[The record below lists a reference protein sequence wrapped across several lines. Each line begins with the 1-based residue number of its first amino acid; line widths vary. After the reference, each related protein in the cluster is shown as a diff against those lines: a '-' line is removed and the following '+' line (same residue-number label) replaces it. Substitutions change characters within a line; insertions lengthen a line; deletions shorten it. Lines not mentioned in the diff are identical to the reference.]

1 MCSLAFILE
10 RQISEQKDATARMH
24 NVHPGSHP
32 LSLPG
37 WLELLPGWLE
47 CFFGWLGTDSWLA
60 GGSFWPSGG
69 FSWAAGVSSWLTGV
83 SPGWLGSFF
92 GWLESVSGWLESFS
106 GWLEFLAGWLE
117 FFFWLAVVSSCLLD
131 SLHGWPEALCLA
143 AAQSSP
149 KHRTEPSQSL
159 GLSEP
164 LSAFLGF
171 LGHASQ
177 PAGSPAIL
185 AFT

>member
-1 MCSLAFILE
+1 MCILGPTPESSRLAGI
-10 RQISEQKDATARMH
+10 A
-24 NVHPGSHP
+24 
-32 LSLPG
+32 
-37 WLELLPGWLE
+37 
-47 CFFGWLGTDSWLA
+47 SWLA
-60 GGSFWPSGG
+60 GVFFWL
-69 FSWAAGVSSWLTGV
+69 AGDL
-83 SPGWLGSFF
+83 
-92 GWLESVSGWLESFS
+92 
-106 GWLEFLAGWLE
+106 FLAGWSFFLAVWRFFLGGWSLFLADWSLPWLAGFFFLAGWSLFLAGWSLFLAGWSFLLAGWS